1 MSETVFLTGLPR
13 SIKFSSTEVREAISV
28 SLTQITDAVKDAI
41 EDTPPELLRDIFRDG
56 IYVAGGGA
64 LIRGLDRYWKDEL
77 NIAIN
82 IVEEPMAAVA
92 RGTAKMLDHID
103 LLQRVQRSW
112 EEII

>member
-1 MSETVFLTGLPR
+1 M
-13 SIKFSSTEVREAISV
+13 
-28 SLTQITDAVKDAI
+28 
-41 EDTPPELLRDIFRDG
+41 
-56 IYVAGGGA
+56 
-64 LIRGLDRYWKDEL
+64 
-77 NIAIN
+77 AIN